1 MAEIE
6 YSSTEQALD
15 LLEDTENFPKII
27 LGLGLS
33 KIKKKIWINKRISI
47 VLNCSPLKKL
57 HLLPKFVT
65 VCLKPRQNRFLSVM
79 FLRRPWS
86 CFSSVFLIKQNSL
99 VSSSRG
105 MPSFEPFE
113 AYIQIESQIKPNISC
128 FSVFQ
133 KYFPG

>member
-47 VLNCSPLKKL
+47 VLNCSP
-57 HLLPKFVT
+57 
-65 VCLKPRQNRFLSVM
+65 
-79 FLRRPWS
+79 
-86 CFSSVFLIKQNSL
+86 
-99 VSSSRG
+99 
-105 MPSFEPFE
+105 
-113 AYIQIESQIKPNISC
+113 
-128 FSVFQ
+128 
-133 KYFPG
+133 